1 MYTSAQRS
9 VTVRVHGRAEVCRNK
24 ICSAEVKTI
33 GQEEVERKG
42 SALKGKMAGSKV
54 LLNVILQISSHVREV
69 VGVRKERVRS

>member
-1 MYTSAQRS
+1 M
-9 VTVRVHGRAEVCRNK
+9 CRNK

-33 GQEEVERKG
+33 GQEEVELKG
-42 SALKGKMAGSKV
+42 SALKGKMAGSEV